1 MSEEYKYDEKMA
13 TEQGQKGGTKGQR
26 DGAERMKM
34 RINREINDAA
44 TPGGKQSAQKKKT
57 LQKAYGHTVTSR
69 LLELIDRR
77 LLQVATHPL

>member
-44 TPGGKQSAQKKKT
+44 TPGGKQSAQKKNT
-57 LQKAYGHTVTSR
+57 PES
-69 LLELIDRR
+69 IW
-77 LLQVATHPL
+77 THSNIQAFRAN